1 MQYIGHFQEI
11 GILLLLGI
19 GLLGWA
25 AFAANPFEHA
35 TVVPLYTAIHQYGAR
50 YRWVNLLAAA
60 GVIILFVGFG
70 ALAWLLQRDSQPMIM
85 IGIVLLG
92 IAAILW
98 VIEVTIRITTT
109 TATARDVVQG
119 LTPPLRFPKTIGIGL
134 EALFIAFLVLKLV
147 GIAALIWGL
156 GDIGM
161 LSSDLTRAGV
171 VVLVASGVFT
181 AKEYPFLGG
190 VERILFYPLV
200 GVVLPL
206 ALILLQHS

>member
-1 MQYIGHFQEI
+1 
-11 GILLLLGI
+11 
-19 GLLGWA
+19 
-25 AFAANPFEHA
+25 
-35 TVVPLYTAIHQYGAR
+35 
-50 YRWVNLLAAA
+50 
-60 GVIILFVGFG
+60 
-70 ALAWLLQRDSQPMIM
+70 
-85 IGIVLLG
+85 
-92 IAAILW
+92 
-98 VIEVTIRITTT
+98 
-109 TATARDVVQG
+109 
-119 LTPPLRFPKTIGIGL
+119 
-134 EALFIAFLVLKLV
+134 VLKLV

-156 GDIGM
+156 GDVGM

>member
-11 GILLLLGI
+11 GIVLLVGI
-19 GLLGWA
+19 GLIGWA
-25 AFAANPFEHA
+25 SFAANPFEHA

-60 GVIILFVGFG
+60 GVIVLFIGFG
-70 ALAWLLQRDSQPMIM
+70 ALVWLLPRTNQPMIT
-85 IGIVLLG
+85 IGITLVG
-92 IAAILW
+92 VAALLW
-98 VIEVTIRITTT
+98 VIEVIMRITTT
-109 TATARDVVQG
+109 TVTARDVVQG
-119 LTPPLRFPKTIGIGL
+119 LTPPIHFPQTVGVGL

-156 GDIGM
+156 GDVGM

>member
-11 GILLLLGI
+11 GIVLLVGI
-19 GLLGWA
+19 GLMGWA
-25 AFAANPFEHA
+25 SFAANPFEHA
-35 TVVPLYTAIHQYGAR
+35 TALPLYTAIHQHGAR

-60 GVIILFVGFG
+60 GVIVLYIGFG
-70 ALAWLLQRDSQPMIM
+70 ALAWLLPRTNQPMIT
-85 IGIVLLG
+85 IGITLVG
-92 IAAILW
+92 VAAFLW
-98 VIEVTIRITTT
+98 VIEVIMRITTT
-109 TATARDVVQG
+109 TATAREVVQG
-119 LTPPLRFPKTIGIGL
+119 LTPPIRFPHTIGVGL

-156 GDIGM
+156 GDVGM

-206 ALILLQHS
+206 ALILLWHS

>member
-1 MQYIGHFQEI
+1 M
-11 GILLLLGI
+11 
-19 GLLGWA
+19 
-25 AFAANPFEHA
+25 
-35 TVVPLYTAIHQYGAR
+35 PLYTAIHQYGAR

-70 ALAWLLQRDSQPMIM
+70 TLAWLLQRDSQLMIT

-109 TATARDVVQG
+109 TATAREVVQG
-119 LTPPLRFPKTIGIGL
+119 LTPPLHFPQTIGIGL
-134 EALFIAFLVLKLV
+134 EALFIAFLVLKLI

-156 GDIGM
+156 GDVGM

-171 VVLVASGVFT
+171 VILVAIGVFT